1 MAIEDVEN
9 SSNEEKTGEN
19 TNQETT
25 TEESVNYAELL
36 EGANAKIATLEAAL
50 EAKDAEN
57 IALKAANYDLLMQVG
72 VESNEET
79 SLEDDDEVQ
88 LTIDDLF

>member
-1 MAIEDVEN
+1 MATEDVKN
-9 SSNEEKTGEN
+9 SSNEEKTEEN
-19 TNQETT
+19 TSQETK
-25 TEESVNYAELL
+25 TEEAVNYAELL

-72 VESNEET
+72 VESSEDA
-79 SLEDDDEVQ
+79 SSEDDDEVQ